1 MVCDPLPTLRTRQ
14 AHATQNLKDE
24 NMSNNLHDTV
34 ERQRKFIAGGTM
46 SLNRAINPSKLFVR
60 AKGAYLYDA
69 DGKQYIDYHAGFA
82 PYLFGHGDP
91 EVDEAV
97 IDAIRSGASLI
108 GAGTMPWEAEISEL
122 LVECVPG
129 LEQLQLTSTGSEAV
143 GYALRLARAYTG
155 RDVVV
160 VMQGG
165 YNGCSDYV
173 SYNLMD
179 PASFVETHKTGEEY
193 PLSVTTA
200 GVPKVIDQTV
210 RAIEYNDLEAA
221 ERTLAKGDVAAIIL
235 EPILQNI
242 GIVKPLPGYLEGLRT
257 LCDKYGTVLIFDEVK
272 TGFRHALGGY
282 QSLSGVTP
290 DLCTFGKAVANGYPM
305 GVIGG
310 KREIMQLCADP
321 SPAKRVAV
329 AGTYNGHPVNVAA
342 AKACLTRLKTR
353 EKEVYSELER
363 LGARLEAG
371 LEKVFS
377 TRNYATTIVRQGSA
391 FAVYFME
398 HAPVSWRDVVLNHDA
413 ERDIAF
419 RRALIEEG
427 VFQFPVIT
435 KQGSISLAHTDAD
448 IDRTIELAE
457 KVVSTLN

>member
-1 MVCDPLPTLRTRQ
+1 
-14 AHATQNLKDE
+14 
-24 NMSNNLHDTV
+24 MSNNLHDTV

-242 GIVKPLPGYLEGLRT
+242 GIVKPLPGYLEGLRA

-282 QSLSGVTP
+282 QSVSGVTP

>member
-1 MVCDPLPTLRTRQ
+1 
-14 AHATQNLKDE
+14 
-24 NMSNNLHDTV
+24 MSESLFETV
-34 ERQRKFIAGGTM
+34 ERQRQYIAGGTM
-46 SLNRAINPSKLFVR
+46 SLNRAIDPAKLFVR

-69 DGKQYIDYHAGFA
+69 NGKEYIDYHAGFA
-82 PYLFGHGDP
+82 PYLFGHGDT

-97 IDAIRSGASLI
+97 IEAIRSGASLI
-108 GAGTMPWEAEISEL
+108 GAGTMPWEAELAEL

-143 GYALRLARAYTG
+143 SYALRLARAYTG

-165 YNGCSDYV
+165 YNGCADYV

-179 PASFVETHKTGEEY
+179 PASVVEAHRPGDEY
-193 PLSVTTA
+193 PLRAITA
-200 GVPKVIDQTV
+200 GIPKVIDQVTRV
-210 RAIEYNDLEAA
+210 IEYNDLEAA
-221 ERTLAKGDVAAIIL
+221 ERTLAQGDVAAIIL

-242 GIVKPLPGYLEGLRT
+242 GIVKPLAGYLEGLRA
-257 LCDKYGTVLIFDEVK
+257 LCDRYGIVLIFDEVK

-282 QSLSGVTP
+282 QALSGVTP

-305 GVIGG
+305 GVVGG
-310 KREIMQLCADP
+310 KRDIMKLCSDP
-321 SPAKRVAV
+321 NPARRVSV
-329 AGTYNGHPVNVAA
+329 AGTYNGHPINVAA
-342 AKACLTRLKTR
+342 AKACLTRLKSR

-371 LEKVFS
+371 LKQVFS

-391 FAVYFME
+391 FAVYFMD

-413 ERDIAF
+413 QRDLAL
-419 RRALIEEG
+419 RKALIEEG

-457 KVVSTLN
+457 KVVYTLT

>member
-1 MVCDPLPTLRTRQ
+1 MSENLR
-14 AHATQNLKDE
+14 N
-24 NMSNNLHDTV
+24 SV
-34 ERQRKFIAGGTM
+34 ERQRQFIAGGTM
-46 SLNRAINPSKLFVR
+46 SVNRAINPAKLFVR
-60 AKGAYLYDA
+60 AKGAYLYDV
-69 DGKQYIDYHAGFA
+69 DGKEYIDYHAGFA
-82 PYLFGHGDP
+82 PYLFGHGD
-91 EVDEAV
+91 EEIDEAV
-97 IDAIRSGASLI
+97 IAAIRSGASLI

-129 LEQLQLTSTGSEAV
+129 IEQLQLTSTGSEAV
-143 GYALRLARAYTG
+143 GYALRLARAHTG

-179 PASFVETHKTGEEY
+179 PASFVEPHMAGEEY
-193 PLSVTTA
+193 PLSVITA

-235 EPILQNI
+235 EPVLQNI
-242 GIVKPLPGYLEGLRT
+242 GIVKPLPGYLEGLRA

-282 QSLSGVTP
+282 QALSGVTP

-310 KREIMQLCADP
+310 KRDIMSLCSHP
-321 SPAKRVAV
+321 SAAKRVVV

-353 EKEVYSELER
+353 ESEVYGELER
-363 LGARLEAG
+363 LGARLEKG
-371 LEKVFS
+371 LNEVFAA
-377 TRNYATTIVRQGSA
+377 RNYPTTIVRQGSA
-391 FAVYFME
+391 FAVYFMD
-398 HAPVSWRDVVLNHDA
+398 HAPVSWRDVVLNHDMD
-413 ERDIAF
+413 RDIAY

-427 VFQFPVIT
+427 IFQFPVVT

-448 IDRTIELAE
+448 IDRTIEMTE

>member
-1 MVCDPLPTLRTRQ
+1 MSEILRDTIDRQ
-14 AHATQNLKDE
+14 SQ
-24 NMSNNLHDTV
+24 
-34 ERQRKFIAGGTM
+34 FIAGGTM
-46 SLNRAINPSKLFVR
+46 SLNRAINPNRYFVR
-60 AKGAYLYDA
+60 AKGAYLYDS
-69 DGKQYIDYHAGFA
+69 DGKEYIDYHAGFA
-82 PYLFGHGDP
+82 PYLFGHGDT

-97 IDAIRSGASLI
+97 IDAIRSGSSLI
-108 GAGTMPWEAEISEL
+108 GAGTMPWEAEIAEL

-165 YNGCSDYV
+165 YNGCHDYV

-179 PASFVETHKTGEEY
+179 PASFVESHEPGEEY
-193 PLSVTTA
+193 PLSVMSA
-200 GVPKVIDQTV
+200 GVPKVIDQVV

-242 GIVKPLPGYLEGLRT
+242 GIVKPLPGYLEGLRA

-282 QSLSGVTP
+282 QALSGVTP

-305 GVIGG
+305 GVVGG
-310 KREIMQLCADP
+310 KRAIMALCSDP
-321 SPAKRVAV
+321 SPARRVAV

-353 EKEVYSELER
+353 EAEVYSELER

-371 LEKVFS
+371 LKKVFS
-377 TRNYATTIVRQGSA
+377 TRSYPTEVVRQGSA
-391 FAVYFME
+391 FTVYFMD
-398 HAPVSWRDVVLNHDA
+398 HKPVSWRDVALHHDA
-413 ERDIAF
+413 KRDIAF

-427 VFQFPVIT
+427 VFLFPVIT

-448 IDRTIELAE
+448 IDRTIAIVE
-457 KVVSTLN
+457 KVVASLD

>member
-1 MVCDPLPTLRTRQ
+1 MQ
-14 AHATQNLKDE
+14 ENLYE
-24 NMSNNLHDTV
+24 TV
-34 ERQRKFIAGGTM
+34 ERQRQFIAGGTM
-46 SLNRAINPSKLFVR
+46 SINRAINPAKLFVR

-82 PYLFGHGDP
+82 PYLLGHGD
-91 EVDEAV
+91 EEIDEAV
-97 IDAIRSGASLI
+97 IAAIRSGASLI
-108 GAGTMPWEAEISEL
+108 GAGTMPWEAEISEM
-122 LVECVPG
+122 LVEAVPG
-129 LEQLQLTSTGSEAV
+129 IEQLQLTSTGSEAV
-143 GYALRLARAYTG
+143 GYALRLARAHTG

-165 YNGCSDYV
+165 YNGCFDYV

-179 PASFVETHKTGEEY
+179 PASFVEPHRPGEEY

-200 GVPKVIDQTV
+200 GIPNVIEQVT

-242 GIVKPLPGYLEGLRT
+242 GIVKPLPGYLEGLRE

-282 QSLSGVTP
+282 QAISGVTP

-305 GVIGG
+305 GVVGG
-310 KREIMQLCADP
+310 RKEIMSLCSHPDP
-321 SPAKRVAV
+321 KKRVVV

-342 AKACLTRLKTR
+342 AKATLTRLKVR
-353 EKEVYSELER
+353 GSEIYSELER

-371 LEKVFS
+371 LNEVFS
-377 TRNYATTIVRQGSA
+377 TRNYATTVVRQGSA
-391 FAVYFME
+391 FAVYFMD
-398 HAPVSWRDVVLNHDA
+398 HAPVSWRDIVLNNDM
-413 ERDIAF
+413 ERDLAW
-419 RRALIEEG
+419 RRAMIEEG
-427 VFQFPVIT
+427 VFQFPVVT
-435 KQGSISLAHTDAD
+435 KQGSISFAHTNAD
-448 IDRTIELAE
+448 IDRTVELTE
-457 KVVSTLN
+457 KVIRTLS

>member
-1 MVCDPLPTLRTRQ
+1 MS
-14 AHATQNLKDE
+14 QNLQ
-24 NMSNNLHDTV
+24 DTV
-34 ERQRKFIAGGTM
+34 ERQRQYIAGGTM

-69 DGKQYIDYHAGFA
+69 DGKEYIDYHAGFA
-82 PYLFGHGDP
+82 PYLFGHGDT

-97 IDAIRSGASLI
+97 IEAIRSGASLI
-108 GAGTMPWEAEISEL
+108 GAGTMPWEAEIAEL
-122 LVECVPG
+122 IAEAVPG
-129 LEQLQLTSTGSEAV
+129 IEQLQLTSTGSEAV
-143 GYALRLARAYTG
+143 GYALRLARAHTG

-165 YNGCSDYV
+165 YNGCFDYV

-179 PASFVETHKTGEEY
+179 PAAFVEPHKPGEEY

-200 GVPKVIDQTV
+200 GVPKVIDQVV

-221 ERTLAKGDVAAIIL
+221 ERVLAKGDVAAIIL

-242 GIVKPLPGYLEGLRT
+242 GIIKPLPGYLEGLRA

-305 GVIGG
+305 GVVGG
-310 KREIMQLCADP
+310 KREIMKLCSDP
-321 SPAKRVAV
+321 SPAKRVSV

-353 EKEVYSELER
+353 EKEVYGELER

-371 LEKVFS
+371 LKQVFS

-391 FAVYFME
+391 FAVYFMD
-398 HAPVSWRDVVLNHDA
+398 HAPVNWRDVVLNHDG

>member
-1 MVCDPLPTLRTRQ
+1 MSENLR
-14 AHATQNLKDE
+14 
-24 NMSNNLHDTV
+24 STV
-34 ERQRKFIAGGTM
+34 ERQRQFIAGGTM
-46 SLNRAINPSKLFVR
+46 SVNRAIDPAKLFVR

-91 EVDEAV
+91 EIDEAV
-97 IDAIRSGASLI
+97 IEAIRSGASLI
-108 GAGTMPWEAEISEL
+108 GAGTMPWEAEIAEL
-122 LVECVPG
+122 MAEAVPG
-129 LEQLQLTSTGSEAV
+129 IEQLQLTSTGSEAV
-143 GYALRLARAYTG
+143 GYALRLARAHTG

-165 YNGCSDYV
+165 YNGCFDYV

-179 PASFVETHKTGEEY
+179 PVAFVEPHRPGEEY
-193 PLSVTTA
+193 PLRVTTA
-200 GVPKVIDQTV
+200 GVPKVIDTTV
-210 RAIEYNDLEAA
+210 RVVEYNDLEAV
-221 ERTLAKGDVAAIIL
+221 ERTLAKGDVAAILL

-242 GIVKPLPGYLEGLRT
+242 GIVKPAPGYLEGLRA

-282 QSLSGVTP
+282 QAISGVTP

-310 KREIMQLCADP
+310 RKEIMSLCSHPDP
-321 SPAKRVAV
+321 SKRVVV

-342 AKACLTRLKTR
+342 AKASLTRLKTR
-353 EKEVYSELER
+353 EKEVYGELER

-371 LEKVFS
+371 LKSVFG
-377 TRNYATTIVRQGSA
+377 TRNYPTTVVRQGSA
-391 FAVYFME
+391 FAVYFMD
-398 HAPVSWRDVVLNHDA
+398 HAPVSWRDIAINNDM
-413 ERDIAF
+413 ERDLTW
-419 RRALIEEG
+419 RKALIEEG
-427 VFQFPVIT
+427 VFQFPVVT

-448 IDRTIELAE
+448 IDRTIELTE
-457 KVVSTLN
+457 KVVATLN

>member
-1 MVCDPLPTLRTRQ
+1 
-14 AHATQNLKDE
+14 
-24 NMSNNLHDTV
+24 MSNNLHDTV

-242 GIVKPLPGYLEGLRT
+242 GIVKPLPGYLEGLRA

>member
-1 MVCDPLPTLRTRQ
+1 
-14 AHATQNLKDE
+14 
-24 NMSNNLHDTV
+24 MSHSLYETV
-34 ERQRKFIAGGTM
+34 ERQRQYIAGGTM

-69 DGKQYIDYHAGFA
+69 DDKQYIDYHAGFA
-82 PYLFGHGDP
+82 PYLFGHGDA
-91 EVDEAV
+91 EIDEAV
-97 IDAIRSGASLI
+97 IEAIRSGASLI
-108 GAGTMPWEAEISEL
+108 GAGTMPWEAEIAEL

-143 GYALRLARAYTG
+143 GYALRLARAHTG

-165 YNGCSDYV
+165 YNGCLDYV

-179 PASFVETHKTGEEY
+179 PAAVVEPHRPGEEY
-193 PLSVTTA
+193 PLRPITA
-200 GVPKVIDQTV
+200 GIPKVIDQVV

-221 ERTLAKGDVAAIIL
+221 ERALAKGDVAAIVL

-242 GIVKPLPGYLEGLRT
+242 GIVKPLPGYLEGLRA

-272 TGFRHALGGY
+272 TGFRHALGGF
-282 QSLSGVTP
+282 QALSGVTP

-305 GVIGG
+305 GVVGG
-310 KREIMQLCADP
+310 KRDIMKLCNDP
-321 SPAKRVAV
+321 DPARRVSV

-342 AKACLTRLKTR
+342 AKACLTRLKSR
-353 EKEVYSELER
+353 EAEVYSELER

-371 LEKVFS
+371 LAQVFS
-377 TRNYATTIVRQGSA
+377 RRNYDTTIVRQGSA
-391 FAVYFME
+391 FAVYFMD
-398 HAPVSWRDVVLNHDA
+398 HAPVNWRDVVLNHDA
-413 ERDIAF
+413 DRDLAF
-419 RRALIEEG
+419 RRGLIEEG
-427 VFQFPVIT
+427 VFQFPVVT

-448 IDRTIELAE
+448 IDKTIELAE
-457 KVVSTLN
+457 KVVSTLV